1 MEKVLKVTA
10 VPSGKYP
17 NDKSATQYD
26 PDKLIRIIDELILNS
41 PDIPNTL
48 RICTSQGTYN
58 KQKCLRLKDSLEY
71 KTDARSLRIK
81 NLLDRVLKLV
91 EK

>member
-10 VPSGKYP
+10 IPRGKYP
-17 NDKSATQYD
+17 SDKNSTQYD

-41 PDIPNTL
+41 PDIPNTS
-48 RICTSQGTYN
+48 RICTSQGMYN
-58 KQKCLRLKDSLEY
+58 KQKCLRLKDFLEH
-71 KTDARSLRIK
+71 KTDTRSLRIK